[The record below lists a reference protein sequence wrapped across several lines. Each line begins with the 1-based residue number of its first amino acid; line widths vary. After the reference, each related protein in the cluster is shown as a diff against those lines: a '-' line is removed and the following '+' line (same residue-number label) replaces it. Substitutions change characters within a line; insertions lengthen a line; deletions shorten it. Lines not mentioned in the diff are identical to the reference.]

1 MTDQTLSLAVKPII
15 HYPREAQV
23 GKTYLMT
30 IDLQPE
36 DGFEWQ
42 YEEEEYPIYCKV
54 NSDLFSSKPIGE
66 PVVVLHRFGGNYG
79 ESKFLLTALSNEAA
93 GEISIS
99 LVNRWGVTFKT
110 LNLSKIRIVREK
122 EKDISFGESYLQFS
136 NSQIHVGDSHLRLIH
151 SNGKNPSKA
160 LLIIDSCF
168 AQIWNINPQ
177 DICVHKDITLASL
190 NLDDLRS
197 GKIRDWD
204 DVAWRETK
212 DLFLPNLTFIDQEAA
227 LPGSIIVSTNQPL
240 VFNGNKMTP
249 LIPLDNILLDYFTPE
264 DLVKRL
270 KFTQHGN
277 SNTVR
282 VTLNLPLS
290 GTNRQSKRPEEF
302 QVYKDYPLEEQNALF
317 DVPVLEIWPN
327 FRLPS
332 WQEYYGFYFDCN
344 LGDRTFNIEFPQARE
359 PHRFEENN
367 GKYLI
372 TRLSEF
378 PDHIR
383 CADNYQESLGL
394 ILINQPPVL
403 NLTETWQVGVDFG
416 TSFTN
421 IYVNHRNVIEPLNIN
436 PLDQSDSLHL
446 KVTESDIAT
455 RINVLI
461 EYFIPERFLPVDKPL
476 PLASILT
483 TRGQTYSNRL
493 RPIYDGRIYIPKYGN
508 PHRKEISNNYIETN
522 LKHENIELSRLFL
535 HNLSLII
542 TAIAAKQG
550 VRTIEWSSSYPS
562 ISSRSNLR
570 KYLKSWRDI
579 TTELQEITGI
589 QQICPEESY
598 FRSENLAFA
607 QYFGDREQRDL
618 ISSACINL
626 GIETTDI
633 SLWQD
638 NQLIHQSSI
647 QLTSRHLFSQII
659 EFRPDLLAKWFD
671 QDTDIWNNL
680 SPEIFKTKIDLLL
693 GRESKQWLNNR
704 RHRYEDD
711 VDFVGF
717 VRLVALGIAGLH
729 YYVGTIV
736 GVMCQEGKYTEST
749 IPSIYIG
756 GHGSHLFDW
765 LVPCGEFNS
774 DSNINELLNQ
784 ILSKSSGLEDVS
796 DPIIISKRPQDEV
809 ACGLVLSKT
818 RLSENSINRGEYY
831 QIAGETFTINGQNFT
846 FKDRI
851 FLEDIDEEVINY
863 TIPELSHLKQFVD
876 IFNNVVIELEADEI
890 KPLSTYNRMQGL
902 DPRYSRKL
910 WNRVDRELRSK
921 LLNMRGATIL
931 QLEPPFILGLKAL
944 LTVLAKEWGGQ

>member
-1 MTDQTLSLAVKPII
+1 MTDRTLSLAVKPII
-15 HYPREAQV
+15 HYPRQAQV

-30 IDLQPE
+30 IDLQAE
-36 DGFEWQ
+36 EGFEWQ

-54 NSDLFSSKPIGE
+54 DSELFSSKPIGE

-79 ESKFLLTALSNEAA
+79 ESKFLLTALSKEAE

-99 LVNRWGVTFKT
+99 LVNRWGVIFKILT
-110 LNLSKIRIVREK
+110 LLKIRVLWET
-122 EKDISFGESYLQFS
+122 EKDISFSESYSQVS
-136 NSQIHVGDSHLRLIH
+136 NSQIHVGDSHLRLVH
-151 SNGKNPSKA
+151 SDSKNPSKP
-160 LLIIDSCF
+160 LLIIDSNV
-168 AQIWNINPQ
+168 AQSWGLNPQ
-177 DICVHKDITLASL
+177 DICVHKDKTLASL
-190 NLDDLRS
+190 NLADLRS

-204 DVAWRETK
+204 DVTWRETK
-212 DLFLPNLTFIDQEAA
+212 DLFSPNLTFIDREAA
-227 LPGSIIVSTNQPL
+227 LPGSMIVIANQPL
-240 VFNGNKMTP
+240 LFNGNKVTP
-249 LIPLDNILLDYFTPE
+249 LIPIDNILLDYFTPE

-282 VTLNLPLS
+282 ITLNLPLS
-290 GTNRQSKRPEEF
+290 GTNRQSKRPQEF
-302 QVYKDYPLEEQNALF
+302 QVCKDYPLEEQNSLF

-344 LGDRTFNIEFPQARE
+344 LGNRTFNIEFPQARE

-403 NLTETWQVGVDFG
+403 KLAETWKVGVDFG

-421 IYVNHRNVIEPLNIN
+421 IYINHRNVIEPLNIN
-436 PLDQSDSLHL
+436 PLDQRNSLHL
-446 KVTESDIAT
+446 KVTESDVST
-455 RINVLI
+455 RVNVLF
-461 EYFIPERFLPVDKPL
+461 EYFIPECFLPLDKPL

-483 TRGQTYSNRL
+483 TRGQTYGNRL
-493 RPIYDGRIYIPKYGN
+493 RPIYDGRIYIPMYGN
-508 PHRKEISNNYIETN
+508 PHRKEILGHYIETN
-522 LKHENIELSRLFL
+522 LKRENIELSRLFL

-542 TAIAAKQG
+542 TAIAANQG
-550 VRTIEWSSSYPS
+550 VRKIEWSSSYPS
-562 ISSRSNLR
+562 IFSRLNRR
-570 KYLKSWRDI
+570 KYLQSWRDI
-579 TTELQEITGI
+579 TTELQETTGI

-618 ISSACINL
+618 ISSVCINL

-671 QDTDIWNNL
+671 QDTNSWNNL

-704 RHRYEDD
+704 RHRYEND

-736 GVMCQEGKYTEST
+736 SVMYQEGKYTESR

-756 GHGSHLFDW
+756 GHGSHLLNW
-765 LVPCGEFNS
+765 LVSSGEFNS
-774 DSNINELLNQ
+774 DSNINELLNR
-784 ILSKSSGLEDVS
+784 ILSKSSGLEDVG

-809 ACGLVLSKT
+809 ACGLVLSET
-818 RLSENSINRGEYY
+818 RLSESSANKGKYY
-831 QIAGETFTINGQNFT
+831 EIAGENFTINGQDFT

-851 FLEDIDEEVINY
+851 CLEDVDEEITSY
-863 TIPELSHLKQFVD
+863 AIPDLSHLKQFTE
-876 IFNNVVIELEADEI
+876 IFNEIVIELMIDEI
-890 KPLSTYNRMQGL
+890 KPLSTYNRRHGL
-902 DPRYSRKL
+902 DPDYNRKL
-910 WNRVDRELRSK
+910 WDRVDRELRSN
-921 LLNMRGATIL
+921 LLNMRGATTL

-944 LTVLAKEWGGQ
+944 ITVLAKEWAGR